1 MAQTAG
7 AYSGGCDEHGCDELA
22 FLDQMAAAGAK
33 DSMDCIGIHY
43 TNGIEAPSAVG
54 GGHYSMYFTP
64 LWNAY
69 YSAFNGT
76 KPVCF
81 TALGYVTAD
90 GFADGMPA
98 NYAFAAGTTLQKHAD
113 WLAEAAKLA
122 KASEKVRMVI
132 VWNVDSNVWRG
143 GDDGDPQAG
152 YAMIRPDG
160 TCPSCETLSSAMASQ

>member
-1 MAQTAG
+1 M
-7 AYSGGCDEHGCDELA
+7 A
-22 FLDQMAAAGAK
+22 FLGQMADAGAK
-33 DSMDCIGIHY
+33 DAMDCIGLHY

-69 YSAFNGT
+69 YGAFNGA

-90 GFADGMPA
+90 GFADGMPS
-98 NYAFAAGTTLQKHAD
+98 NYAFAAGTTLQNHAD
-113 WLAEAAKLA
+113 WLAEAVKLA
-122 KASEKVRMVI
+122 KTSEKVRLAF
-132 VWNVDSNVWRG
+132 VWNVDSTVWRG
-143 GDDGDPQAG
+143 GDEGDPQAG

-160 TCPSCETLSSAMASQ
+160 TCPACETLSSAMASQ